1 MATKPIVHVIGTGG
15 SISCIGDSRTDFMDY
30 GYADKHFSVAEMLA
44 RVPEIANIATVRSE
58 QLANVASGD
67 LAPAHWLQLAKRI
80 NAIFRDAPETAGVA
94 VTHGTATLE
103 ETVYFLNLAVKSSK
117 PVVVTGA
124 MRPMTAMSNDAD
136 VNLFDAVRIAGCEHA
151 ANRGA
156 LAVLNNQIHAAREV
170 MKSNTSRLDTF
181 KTPDL
186 GYLGYAD
193 SDGTIVFYRSATRR
207 HTAQTEFD
215 VDAVEV
221 LPRVDIAN
229 AYAGADGTAIR
240 AYAQAGC
247 AGLVAAGLGSGSSPR
262 AFLDALTELARSG
275 VPVIVASHSP
285 GGRVMGR
292 RIFLDR
298 GLIPADNLQPRKAR
312 VLLML
317 ALTRT
322 RERAEIQRMINTY

>member
-1 MATKPIVHVIGTGG
+1 MPLPIVHVIGTGG
-15 SISCIGDSRTDFMDY
+15 SISCIGASRTDFLDY
-30 GYADKHFSVAEMLA
+30 SYGDRHYTIEEMLA
-44 RVPEIANIATVRSE
+44 RLPELETIASVRPE
-58 QLANVASGD
+58 QLANVSSGD
-67 LAPAHWLQLAKRI
+67 LSPAHWLALAKRI
-80 NAIFRDAPETAGVA
+80 NAIFRDAPDTAGVV

-103 ETVYFLNLAVKSSK
+103 ETVYFLNLAVKSPK

-136 VNLFDAVRIAGCEHA
+136 VNLLDAVRIAACADAG
-151 ANRGA
+151 NRGA

-170 MKSNTSRLDTF
+170 TKMSTSRLDTF

-193 SDGTIVFYRSATRR
+193 SDGRIVFYREVTRL
-207 HTAQTEFD
+207 HTSRTEFE
-215 VDAVEV
+215 VDALEA

-247 AGLVAAGLGSGSSPR
+247 AGLVAAGLGSGGAPR

-275 VPVIVASHSP
+275 VPVIAASHSSS
-285 GGRVMGR
+285 GRVMGR
-292 RIFLDR
+292 RLFIER

-322 RERAEIQRMINTY
+322 RDHAEIRRMVETY